1 MRGLAVICSLNV
13 SNDPWKQSPLL
24 DPDRRRLLQAG
35 VAGAALALP
44 GAAALAQ
51 REGVQVG
58 PRSHFES
65 LVPAA
70 EIEAE
75 AARGYA
81 DMLAQARA
89 AHRLAPPDHVQ
100 VRRLVM
106 ISTRLRPF
114 AGLWNERAVGWK
126 WEVNLIGSPQ
136 VNAFCM
142 PGGKIAFYWGI
153 LSRLQLSDDEVAM
166 VMGHEMTHALREH
179 GRAQIGKQ
187 VATQGTIALLAGL
200 FGWGN
205 AGRSAAGMG
214 GRLLSLKYSR
224 DDETEADLIGLEL
237 ARARRLPAAGR
248 DLAVAEDGGRQ
259 QGRVAGLPVG
269 PSVQS
274 GSPARDRRQHPARA
288 GPVRPRAPARSTL
301 RAAAGRLSFRQGG
314 ACAGV
319 RRGGRGPAR
328 DAPRRCIRLVSSRLQ
343 LGIRGQRVGEV
354 CALPLL
360 GVTWVLWRSRVR

>member
-1 MRGLAVICSLNV
+1 MC
-13 SNDPWKQSPLL
+13 DPHRPKRLLDTPPLL
-24 DPDRRRLLQAG
+24 DPDRRRLLKAG
-35 VAGAALALP
+35 AAGAALALP
-44 GAAALAQ
+44 GVAALAQ

-65 LVPAA
+65 LVPAGQ
-70 EIEAE
+70 IETE

-114 AGLWNERAVGWK
+114 AGMWNERAVGWK

-136 VNAFCM
+136 INAFCM

-153 LSRLQLSDDEVAM
+153 LSKLQLSDDEVAM

-179 GRAQIGKQ
+179 GRSQIGKQ
-187 VATQGTIALLAGL
+187 VATQSTIALLAGL

-205 AGRSAAGMG
+205 AGRTAAGMG

-237 ARARRLPAAGR
+237 A
-248 DLAVAEDGGRQ
+248 
-259 QGRVAGLPVG
+259 
-269 PSVQS
+269 
-274 GSPARDRRQHPARA
+274 ARA
-288 GPVRPRAPARSTL
+288 GYQPQAAISLWQKMEAASKGAPPGFLSDHPSNPDRLRTIAANIPRVQGLYARAPKPDQR
-301 RAAAGRLSFRQGG
+301 F
-314 ACAGV
+314 
-319 RRGGRGPAR
+319 GP
-328 DAPRRCIRLVSSRLQ
+328 
-343 LGIRGQRVGEV
+343 
-354 CALPLL
+354 PLA
-360 GVTWVLWRSRVR
+360 S

>member
-1 MRGLAVICSLNV
+1 MDTPISI
-13 SNDPWKQSPLL
+13 DPA
-24 DPDRRRLLQAG
+24 RRRLLKAS

-44 GAAALAQ
+44 GISALAQ

-58 PRSHFES
+58 PRSQFES
-65 LVPAA
+65 LVPAG
-70 EIEAE
+70 EIESE

-114 AGLWNERAVGWK
+114 AGMWNERAVGWK

-153 LSRLQLSDDEVAM
+153 LAKLQLSDDEVAM

-179 GRAQIGKQ
+179 GRSQIGKQ

-200 FGWGN
+200 FGWGG
-205 AGRSAAGMG
+205 AGRTAANMG

-237 ARARRLPAAGR
+237 A
-248 DLAVAEDGGRQ
+248 
-259 QGRVAGLPVG
+259 
-269 PSVQS
+269 
-274 GSPARDRRQHPARA
+274 ARA
-288 GPVRPRAPARSTL
+288 GYMPQAAISLWQKMEAASKGAPPGFLSDHPSNPDRLRVIAANIPRVQGLYNRAPKPDQRFGPPL
-301 RAAAGRLSFRQGG
+301 AG
-314 ACAGV
+314 
-319 RRGGRGPAR
+319 
-328 DAPRRCIRLVSSRLQ
+328 
-343 LGIRGQRVGEV
+343 
-354 CALPLL
+354 
-360 GVTWVLWRSRVR
+360 

>member
-1 MRGLAVICSLNV
+1 M
-13 SNDPWKQSPLL
+13 
-24 DPDRRRLLQAG
+24 
-35 VAGAALALP
+35 AGAALALP

-58 PRSHFES
+58 PPSRFES

-70 EIEAE
+70 EIETE

-100 VRRLVM
+100 VRRLVL

-114 AGLWNERAVGWK
+114 AGMWNERAVNWK

-136 VNAFCM
+136 INAFCM

-153 LSRLQLSDDEVAM
+153 LAKLQLSDDEVAM

-179 GRAQIGKQ
+179 GRSQIGKQ

-205 AGRSAAGMG
+205 AGRTAAGMG

-237 ARARRLPAAGR
+237 A
-248 DLAVAEDGGRQ
+248 
-259 QGRVAGLPVG
+259 
-269 PSVQS
+269 
-274 GSPARDRRQHPARA
+274 ARA
-288 GPVRPRAPARSTL
+288 GYSPQAAISLWQKMQAASKGAPPGFLSDHPSNPDRLRVIAANIPRVQGLYARAPKPDIRFGPPL
-301 RAAAGRLSFRQGG
+301 AG
-314 ACAGV
+314 
-319 RRGGRGPAR
+319 
-328 DAPRRCIRLVSSRLQ
+328 
-343 LGIRGQRVGEV
+343 
-354 CALPLL
+354 
-360 GVTWVLWRSRVR
+360 